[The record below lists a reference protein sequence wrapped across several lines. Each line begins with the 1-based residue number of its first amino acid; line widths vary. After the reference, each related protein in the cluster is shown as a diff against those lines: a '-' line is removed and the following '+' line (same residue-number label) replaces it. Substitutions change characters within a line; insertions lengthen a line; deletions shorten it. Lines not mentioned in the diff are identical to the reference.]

1 MIKLIYTNYIGKK
14 VKYKTVS
21 LISFMR
27 EYRKLLQV
35 IDNRTFLTPQDQEN
49 DFFSCGSSLHFKML
63 ILEYESCGYG
73 ELFLKSKE
81 GLHLF
86 LAY

>member
-63 ILEYESCGYG
+63 ILGRVV
-73 ELFLKSKE
+73 SKIKRRSSFIR
-81 GLHLF
+81 GF